1 MRKIFFLVTAAA
13 VVFALSSLAPGS
25 AAPKGVQFSAKLSG
39 ANEVPPRTTD
49 AVGKALFRL
58 NDDGTEV
65 KYRLI
70 VDGISNVVAA
80 HIHIAVEGVNGP
92 VVVFLAGPL
101 APGGGPSNGVLS
113 EGSFTAANLVGPLA
127 GQSLSVLLESMR
139 NGGAYV
145 NVHTNDGIDPQNTGA
160 GDFPGGEVRGQIRTH
175 GRNDLEPGEP
185 TP

>member
-1 MRKIFFLVTAAA
+1 MRKIFLLATAVVVTALA
-13 VVFALSSLAPGS
+13 SLAPN
-25 AAPKGVQFSAKLSG
+25 AAPRGVEFSAKLLG

-58 NDDGTEV
+58 SPDGTEV

-70 VDGISNVVAA
+70 VDDINNVIAS
-80 HIHIAVEGVNGP
+80 HIHIGLEGVNGP

-101 APGGGPSNGVLS
+101 APGGGPSSGILS
-113 EGSFTAANLVGPLA
+113 EGTFTAANLVGPLA

-145 NVHTNDGIDPQNTGA
+145 NVHTNDGVDPQNTGP
-160 GDFPGGEVRGQIRTH
+160 GDFPGGEIRGQIRTH
-175 GRNDLEPGEP
+175 GRNDLDPGEP